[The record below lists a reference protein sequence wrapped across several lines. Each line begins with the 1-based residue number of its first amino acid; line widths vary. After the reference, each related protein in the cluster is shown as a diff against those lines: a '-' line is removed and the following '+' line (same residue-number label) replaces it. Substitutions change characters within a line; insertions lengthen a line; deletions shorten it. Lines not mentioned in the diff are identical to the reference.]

1 MTVELGELALLKMHL
16 LEDDNIE
23 VREYLYLT
31 HWLEQ
36 NMEEEEK
43 NELFLYYL
51 YKDKVHA

>member
-1 MTVELGELALLKMHL
+1 MAVELGELALLKMHL

-51 YKDKVHA
+51 HKDKVHA